1 MSYVVTLLI
10 YMLIFLY
17 FFVCL
22 QFYVIPRLI
31 VKLGK
36 RFLASVVIG
45 GRYLSARSSRAF
57 DKRAEQ
63 ALLKGRIITEKNK
76 NEQNTKK
83 LLIQWINH

>member
-1 MSYVVTLLI
+1 MSYVITLLI

-17 FFVCL
+17 AFFVCL

-31 VKLGK
+31 VKLEK

-45 GRYLSARSSRAF
+45 RRYLSARSSRAF

-63 ALLKGRIITEKNK
+63 
-76 NEQNTKK
+76 
-83 LLIQWINH
+83 